1 MKTVIISQEVFVA
14 MRKKAEHHIKGFNGT
29 GYGHN
34 DVDPQIMAWMSEYA
48 VRNLYREGGINCHQ
62 NINDPDSPDL
72 TIPAHNTL
80 STHVGQ
86 TGRHEEVKCWKAG
99 YSWSNFGCTVRPFHA
114 EKYERKGRA
123 RVWFCEVDM
132 IALTVV
138 VHGWATP
145 ADILQSEIIETGGRY
160 GALNHKVEVLNK
172 IHEVMAWVVY
182 DKDGWF

>member
-1 MKTVIISQEVFVA
+1 
-14 MRKKAEHHIKGFNGT
+14 
-29 GYGHN
+29 
-34 DVDPQIMAWMSEYA
+34 
-48 VRNLYREGGINCHQ
+48 
-62 NINDPDSPDL
+62 
-72 TIPAHNTL
+72 
-80 STHVGQ
+80 
-86 TGRHEEVKCWKAG
+86 
-99 YSWSNFGCTVRPFHA
+99 
-114 EKYERKGRA
+114 
-123 RVWFCEVDM
+123 M